1 MNKIRS
7 LLTSWSFA
15 IRLATFTA
23 VTLVIATIITHP
35 LQSSLETKIAKEYYG
50 KVYLDLERAKRNV
63 LKGES
68 TQSIDKFG
76 AVTLLGWID
85 DTIAQSWLDSSKT
98 TEEDRAKLILGKRA
112 IEQALPN
119 ILQEQILPETKR
131 NELGVLKEAVKLLPT
146 EITQYKPKDWT
157 ARLAI
162 WGTIAFLACLW
173 GFGMSLLF
181 GSESESE
188 SNSMSTKK
196 TDPLFV
202 AIALLGAI
210 LVIWRLEVVIWTNAL
225 LIHLS

>member
-1 MNKIRS
+1 MKKIRS
-7 LLTSWSFA
+7 LFA
-15 IRLATFTA
+15 SPSLLARLAIFA
-23 VTLVIATIITHP
+23 VITLVIAFAIVRP
-35 LQSSLETKIAKEYYG
+35 LQSSLETLIAREYYG
-50 KVYLDLERAKRNV
+50 KTYLDLERAKRNV

-68 TQSIDKFG
+68 VQSIDKFG
-76 AVTLLGWID
+76 AVELLAWTD
-85 DTIAQSWLDSSKT
+85 ETIAQSWLDSAKT
-98 TEEDRAKLILGKRA
+98 TEEDRAKLILSKRA
-112 IEQALPN
+112 IEEALPN
-119 ILQEQILPETKR
+119 ILQPQVLPETKR

-157 ARLAI
+157 ARLAL
-162 WGTIAFLACLW
+162 WGTIVFLACLW

-181 GSESESE
+181 GSKSE

-196 TDPLFV
+196 TDSPFV